1 MEASSTDQP
10 CRACGKAELSIFLD
24 LGYTPIA
31 DRLVKQQQLSELEPS
46 FPLEVAMC
54 SGCGMVQI
62 LETVDPEILFSSD
75 YPYFSSFSDYLL
87 KHSKEN
93 VLDIIKRRELD
104 ENSLVVELASNDG
117 YLLKNYVEHGIPV
130 QGIDPAD
137 GPVKA
142 ANDIG
147 VSTLHAFFTLNLA
160 KELLAKGIRADVIH
174 ANNVLAHVAD
184 TNGFVEGI
192 ATLLKDD
199 GIAVIE
205 APYCKDLIDNL
216 EFDTIYHQHLL
227 YVTVT
232 SLDHLFRSHG
242 LYLNEVKRLTLHGGS
257 LRLYVEK
264 VERADHS
271 VKEML
276 AMEKR
281 EGLDSLSYYV
291 DFSERVSNLKQSL
304 FTLLTDLK
312 AQGKSIAG
320 YGAAAKG
327 CTLLNYVGITNEMI
341 DFIADRNHHK
351 QGQYMSGVQI
361 PIVDPTKILEDMPDY
376 ILILPWNV
384 SKEILSQQAE
394 YRKNGGKFIIPIPE
408 PIIV

>member
-1 MEASSTDQP
+1 
-10 CRACGKAELSIFLD
+10 
-24 LGYTPIA
+24 
-31 DRLVKQQQLSELEPS
+31 
-46 FPLEVAMC
+46 
-54 SGCGMVQI
+54 
-62 LETVDPEILFSSD
+62 
-75 YPYFSSFSDYLL
+75 
-87 KHSKEN
+87 
-93 VLDIIKRRELD
+93 
-104 ENSLVVELASNDG
+104 
-117 YLLKNYVEHGIPV
+117 
-130 QGIDPAD
+130 
-137 GPVKA
+137 
-142 ANDIG
+142 
-147 VSTLHAFFTLNLA
+147 
-160 KELLAKGIRADVIH
+160 
-174 ANNVLAHVAD
+174 
-184 TNGFVEGI
+184 
-192 ATLLKDD
+192 
-199 GIAVIE
+199 
-205 APYCKDLIDNL
+205 
-216 EFDTIYHQHLL
+216 
-227 YVTVT
+227 
-232 SLDHLFRSHG
+232 
-242 LYLNEVKRLTLHGGS
+242 
-257 LRLYVEK
+257 
-264 VERADHS
+264 
-271 VKEML
+271 
-276 AMEKR
+276 MEKR